1 MLGDRSRMVSQEH
14 RDESGQIIGY
24 WLESAYGDSA
34 YLTRE
39 EFSQLQAKLKRDE
52 STADKQARH

>member
-1 MLGDRSRMVSQEH
+1 MLEDRSRMVTQEH

-24 WLESAYGDSA
+24 WLESAYGDST
-34 YLTRE
+34 YLTQE

-52 STADKQARH
+52 STTDK